1 MACRPIACQPHP
13 RRGLFLKRPGAGI
26 VLVCGLHVGAAC
38 AQPVALGARSASFA
52 ASVEADVSEVFDQ
65 RAVSADSKDTITQVR
80 PSFRIDS
87 RSGRVTG
94 SLSYSLNLAHHTK
107 QNYQGQNVQNFL
119 SGSLQ
124 AEAIERWMYVD
135 ATANITQQPASA
147 YGTQSVADTGADN
160 PNRIEVGSLSVSP
173 YVRGALASAVNYE
186 LRLTGSVTNGR
197 RSKAADSSTTGGSF
211 SLSSAVP
218 GTRLG
223 WDLLATSQAVDYR
236 VGRKTQYDRF
246 SARVSWMPDPDLTL
260 NLRGG
265 QESTD
270 VASLIKTR
278 YDNWGAGL
286 TWRPSP
292 RTRAQFDS
300 DDRYFGR
307 AHQVTL
313 EHRMPSSSVQFSSS
327 RDAGNGADPGA
338 GGQRITVYQAYDRL
352 LAPTIPDP
360 AERDAAIRLLL
371 LSQNNADP
379 NALVSAGSINSAI
392 TLVERN
398 QFTFAYTGGRMAAS
412 LQLFSSQSR
421 VVDATVAAT
430 EADRQWGYVA
440 TTSYRLSPT
449 SQLSLTGSRMIT
461 ESTDTRAG
469 TDLKSMTLGWSDQ
482 IGRRTTAGVTLRYSV
497 FNGTND
503 PYRQSAVQASISQ
516 RF

>member
-1 MACRPIACQPHP
+1 MGCRPTTCHFDRRPGFP
-13 RRGLFLKRPGAGI
+13 RRLVGGAS
-26 VLVCGLHVGAAC
+26 VLVCSLLAGQAWAQAVGS
-38 AQPVALGARSASFA
+38 GARGLSITS
-52 ASVEADVSEVFDQ
+52 SVDADVSQVAEQ
-65 RAVSADSKDTITQVR
+65 RTLGGDTRDTVTQVR
-80 PSFRIDS
+80 PAFRIDS
-87 RSGRVTG
+87 RSGRVVG

-107 QNYQGQNVQNFL
+107 QDYQGQNVQNFL

-147 YGTQSVADTGADN
+147 YGTQSAPDTTSDN
-160 PNRIEVGSLSVSP
+160 PNRIEVGSVSVSP

-186 LRLTGSVTNGR
+186 FRLTGSATNGR

-223 WDLLATSQAVDYR
+223 WDLLATSQSVDYR

-246 SARVSWMPDPDLTL
+246 SGRVSWLPDPDLTL
-260 NLRGG
+260 NLRAG

-292 RTRAQFDS
+292 RTRAQFEADE
-300 DDRYFGR
+300 RYFGR
-307 AHQVTL
+307 SHQVTL
-313 EHRMPSSSVQFSSS
+313 EHRMPSSSIQFSSS
-327 RDAGNGADPGA
+327 RDASNGADPGA

-352 LAPTIPDP
+352 LAPTIPDA
-360 AERDAAIRLLL
+360 AERDAAIRLYLQ
-371 LSQNNADP
+371 SQNNADP

-392 TLVERN
+392 TLIERN
-398 QFTFAYTGGRMAAS
+398 QFTFAYSGGRMAAS
-412 LQLFSSQSR
+412 LQVYSSQSR
-421 VVDATVAAT
+421 VIDAAVAAA
-430 EADRQWGYVA
+430 EADRQWGYIA
-440 TTSYRLSPT
+440 TASYRLSPT

-469 TDLKSMTLGWSDQ
+469 TDLKSLTLGWSDQ
-482 IGRRTTAGVTLRYSV
+482 IGRRTTAGATLRYSV

-503 PYRQSAVQASISQ
+503 PYRQATVQASISQ

>member
-1 MACRPIACQPHP
+1 MGCCPNTCHFSCRPGFLH
-13 RRGLFLKRPGAGI
+13 GLVAAGLLSVGSLVTEPAWAQSAGAGSRGMSI
-26 VLVCGLHVGAAC
+26 T
-38 AQPVALGARSASFA
+38 
-52 ASVEADVSEVFDQ
+52 ASVDADVSELVEQ
-65 RAVSADSKDTITQVR
+65 RTLTGDTRDTVTQIR
-80 PSFRIDS
+80 PAFRVDS
-87 RSGRVTG
+87 RSGRVIG

-107 QNYQGQNVQNFL
+107 QDYQGQNVQNFL

-147 YGTQSVADTGADN
+147 YGTQTVADNSSDN

-173 YVRGALASAVNYE
+173 YVRGVLASAVNYE
-186 LRLTGSVTNGR
+186 LRLTGSATNGR

-218 GTRLG
+218 GTRVG
-223 WDLLATSQAVDYR
+223 WDLLATSQTVDYR
-236 VGRKTQYDRF
+236 VGRKTLYDRF
-246 SARVSWMPDPDLTL
+246 SARVSWLPDPDLTL
-260 NLRGG
+260 NLRAG

-292 RTRAQFDS
+292 RTRAQLET

-307 AHQVTL
+307 SHQVTL

-352 LAPTIPDP
+352 LAPTIPDA
-360 AERDAAIRLLL
+360 AERDAAIRLYLQ
-371 LSQNNADP
+371 SQNNADP

-392 TLVERN
+392 TLIERN
-398 QFTFAYTGGRMAAS
+398 QFTFAYTGGRLAAS
-412 LQLFSSQSR
+412 LQVFSSQSR
-421 VVDATVAAT
+421 VIDATVAAA

-440 TTSYRLSPT
+440 TASYRLSPS

-461 ESTDTRAG
+461 ETTDTRAG
-469 TDLKSMTLGWSDQ
+469 TDLKSLTLGWSDQ
-482 IGRRTTAGVTLRYSV
+482 IARRTSAGVTLRYSV

-503 PYRQSAVQASISQ
+503 PYRQAAVQASISQ